1 MSTIKNKQSLISPKT
16 ILGILAVCLLVVV
29 SIKSLTGG
37 FNDKKNT
44 PTDATSQTKEKSTAT
59 TTSTLDELP
68 AVSKEDWS
76 LVLVGPKNKLKTEVD
91 ETNLASLSNGY
102 QVDERIV
109 DSYEKLAQAAKK
121 ANFPLVIISAFRSVA
136 YQQTVFD
143 RNVQEVMTKNG
154 ISEDEAIAEVKK
166 TVTEPGYSEHHTGL
180 AVDVVDESWYN
191 NYPDEVLE
199 AGFGNQPGAK
209 WLAKNAPN
217 YGFIIRY
224 PKGKEKITMID
235 YEPWHLRYV
244 GEESAKYITKN
255 NLTLE
260 EYLNLL

>member
-1 MSTIKNKQSLISPKT
+1 MRTIKNKQSLTSPKT
-16 ILGILAVCLLVVV
+16 IVGIISVCLLIVV
-29 SIKSLTGG
+29 SVKSLTGG
-37 FNDKKNT
+37 FTSEKDT
-44 PTDATSQTKEKSTAT
+44 PTDTTNQKEEQT
-59 TTSTLDELP
+59 TTTAESTLIDLP
-68 AVSKEDWS
+68 AVSKDDWS

-91 ETNLASLSNGY
+91 ETKLASLSNGY
-102 QVDERIV
+102 QVDERIA

-121 ANFPLVIISAFRSVA
+121 ADFPLVIISAFRSVA

-143 RNVQEVMTKNG
+143 RNVQAVMTKNG
-154 ISEDEAIAEVKK
+154 VSEEDAIVEVKK

-199 AGFGNQPGAK
+199 ESFGSQPGAK
-209 WLAKNAPN
+209 WLAKNAPD
-217 YGFIIRY
+217 YGFIVRY